1 MEQSMI
7 DTIRD
12 HLGVERQQVESNRRY
27 LEKCKENDVP
37 AELQESI
44 EDSIQSQETVLT
56 RSEIVLQQLSESDTE
71 EKAESEVPG
80 E

>member
-12 HLGVERQQVESNRRY
+12 HVGIEKQQVESNRRY

-37 AELQESI
+37 VELQESI
-44 EDSIQSQETVLT
+44 EDSIQSQEAVLT
-56 RSEIVLQQLSESDTE
+56 RSQEVLTQLSESESDTE
-71 EKAESEVPG
+71 EKAEVP

>member
-12 HLGVERQQVESNRRY
+12 HVGIEKQQVESNRRY
-27 LEKCKENDVP
+27 LEKCRENDVP

-44 EDSIQSQETVLT
+44 EDSIQSQEAVLT
-56 RSEIVLQQLSESDTE
+56 RSQEVLTQLSESE
-71 EKAESEVPG
+71 EKKEEETPG